1 MTDLAEF
8 MRRFYAEVY
17 NRRNVEFLRQHLHPE
32 VVAMIRRVESQNA
45 RECWIPF
52 TGADSSGPRK

>member
-17 NRRNVEFLRQHLHPE
+17 NRRNVEFLRQHLYPE
-32 VVAMIRRVESQNA
+32 VVAMLRRV
-45 RECWIPF
+45 
-52 TGADSSGPRK
+52 